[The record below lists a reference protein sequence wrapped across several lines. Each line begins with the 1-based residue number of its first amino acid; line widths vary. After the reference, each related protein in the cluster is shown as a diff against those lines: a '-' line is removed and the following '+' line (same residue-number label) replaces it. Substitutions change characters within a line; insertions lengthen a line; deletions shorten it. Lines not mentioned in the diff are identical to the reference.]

1 MRFLWLYLASL
12 PVLVGLSSLVSLL
25 AGPAQLVVKFARG
38 PSSACSQ
45 GPKVAAEIPRSP
57 GEQTLLTELDNFPD
71 MLYSPALLPVAVV
84 GKENEES
91 W

>member
-57 GEQTLLTELDNFPD
+57 AHQALLAEFDHFLDI
-71 MLYSPALLPVAVV
+71 LYSPALLPAAVV
-84 GKENEES
+84 GKENEER
-91 W
+91 